1 MAKTTASHKTYQRWS
16 VCGMFEVIR
25 GKMIKTIEIT
35 EEDLTI
41 LDCMLTVASKKQT
54 IRNAN
59 FFEKDTGKHFNACFK
74 YEDFMFEKF
83 GIFLTDNH
91 LSDKNKDILKKAEEN
106 TRLKEKQEQGTLF

>member
-1 MAKTTASHKTYQRWS
+1 MARVIKATIQFHRGLAATWASNNPTLAY
-16 VCGMFEVIR
+16 GEP
-25 GKMIKTIEIT
+25 G
-35 EEDLTI
+35 
-41 LDCMLTVASKKQT
+41 
-54 IRNAN
+54 
-59 FFEKDTGKHFNACFK
+59 FEKDTGKHFNACFK